1 MRKYAILMAALLLT
15 GCFHEFHEKM
25 DESGTVAVA
34 LQWEQAED
42 AATPIQHITYSIGNF
57 TKFFASV
64 EEYAGELLQL
74 PAGEYDILV
83 TANMTEADGY
93 FLSGLGCATKS
104 DGSLPEVKVSLLN
117 PASSPAQ
124 AWFGVGHASVKEGD
138 ITVVEPLLQRLLS
151 TLTVNIANIPAGTKM
166 TLTLGN
172 VAKEVILTA
181 KDNTGRYGVPGSE
194 TVADITIPGSA
205 VNLMPTASGQE
216 RCILSIELTS
226 AAGIPLTVVCNAP
239 RMETGKSYT
248 LDLDYTKLQPYM
260 YINSSSISP
269 WEDGW
274 TVDGEILNPQE

>member
-1 MRKYAILMAALLLT
+1 MRKYAILMAALLFT

-25 DESGTVAVA
+25 DGTTTMAVSF
-34 LQWEQAED
+34 QWEQADD
-42 AATPIQHITYSIGNF
+42 AATPIHNITYSTGGF
-57 TKFFASV
+57 TRSFSGAEEAAS
-64 EEYAGELLQL
+64 ELLQL

-93 FLSGLGCATKS
+93 ILSGMPATRA
-104 DGSLPEVKVSLLN
+104 DGSLPEVRVSLRD

-138 ITVVEPLLQRLLS
+138 ITVVEPQLQRLLS
-151 TLTVNIANIPAGTKM
+151 TLTVNIANIPSGTTM

-172 VAKEVILTA
+172 VAKDVILTA
-181 KDNTGRYGVPGSE
+181 KDNTGRYGVPGNE

-205 VNLMPTASGQE
+205 VNLVPTASGQE

-239 RMETGKSYT
+239 CMEVGKSYT